1 MTTML
6 FQWLIS
12 EQLKLLDLLLNCS
25 KQPILPDQLAVGVK
39 NDRMQDAVL
48 K

>member
-6 FQWLIS
+6 FLWLIS

-25 KQPILPDQLAVGVK
+25 KQPILPDQLAVRVK